1 MMSTYINTLLFGIY
15 PYIAIV
21 TMILGSILRYDQNPY
36 SWKADSSQLLSRKGL
51 RLGSNLFHVGILL
64 LFLGHLVGLLTPHWA
79 YGPFISA
86 PAKQLL
92 AMTAGGIF
100 GTMAFIGMIILIWRR
115 VANARIRATTK
126 PMDMAI
132 LLILFVQLILGLAT
146 IPESAQHPD
155 GSSMIALASWAQNIV
170 TFQPGA
176 AEFIAGQAVIFK
188 LHIFL
193 GLTIFLL
200 FPFTRLV
207 HMFSAPLKYLLRS
220 GYQVVRKKG

>member
-1 MMSTYINTLLFGIY
+1 MSTYINTLLFGIY

-51 RLGSNLFHVGILL
+51 RWGSNLFHVGILL
-64 LFLGHLVGLLTPHWA
+64 LFFGHLVGLLTPHWA
-79 YGPFISA
+79 YDPFISA
-86 PAKQLL
+86 GDKQMV
-92 AMTAGGIF
+92 AMVAGGIF
-100 GTMAFIGMIILIWRR
+100 GAMSLVGMIILIWRR
-115 VANARIRATTK
+115 VGNTRIRATTK

-132 LLILFVQLILGLAT
+132 LLILFVQMLLGFAT
-146 IPESAQHPD
+146 IPVSAQHPD
-155 GSSMIALASWAQNIV
+155 GSSMIALASWAQSIV

-176 AEFIAGQAVIFK
+176 AEFIAGEAIVFK

-207 HMFSAPLKYLLRS
+207 HMFSVPLKYVLRS
-220 GYQVVRKKG
+220 GYQVVRKRG

>member
-1 MMSTYINTLLFGIY
+1 MSTYINTLLFGIY

-51 RLGSNLFHVGILL
+51 RWGSNLFHVGILL
-64 LFLGHLVGLLTPHWA
+64 LFFGHLVGLLTPHWA
-79 YGPFISA
+79 YDPFISA
-86 PAKQLL
+86 GDKQLV
-92 AMTAGGIF
+92 AMVAGGIF
-100 GTMAFIGMIILIWRR
+100 GSMSLVGMIILIWRR
-115 VANARIRATTK
+115 VGNTRIRATTK

-132 LLILFVQLILGLAT
+132 LLILFVQMLLGLAT
-146 IPESAQHPD
+146 IPFSAQHLD
-155 GSSMIALASWAQNIV
+155 GSSMIALASWAQSIV

-176 AEFIAGQAVIFK
+176 AQFIAGEAIVFK

-207 HMFSAPLKYLLRS
+207 HMFSVPLKYVLRS
-220 GYQVVRKKG
+220 GYQVVRKRG